1 MRSDGPTVFTL
12 PRAAHTPGVTPHAVD
27 LTEHTRLLGEV
38 SPALEELSAE
48 ATRIR
53 KGEIAKP
60 VREIVPLSLRVHE
73 LAMRCTRQVHDLSVS
88 QYPAMTNGAEN
99 LAHLAGA
106 CAQIS
111 LAATLCNLAVHHRT
125 EILVYEDADSTPAT
139 CRDQLRRA
147 GDEMQRAA
155 RTYRTVVHR
164 LSRRL
169 ASFAA
174 RDEERQLIADAHQ
187 HNPQQV
193 PSTSPV
199 PAARRRV

>member
-1 MRSDGPTVFTL
+1 M
-12 PRAAHTPGVTPHAVD
+12 
-27 LTEHTRLLGEV
+27 TEHTRLLGEV
-38 SPALEELSAE
+38 APALEELSAE
-48 ATRIR
+48 ATQIR

-60 VREIVPLSLRVHE
+60 VREIAPLSLQLHE

-88 QYPAMTNGAEN
+88 QYPAMTNGAQT

-125 EILVYEDADSTPAT
+125 EILLYEDADSTPST
-139 CRDQLRRA
+139 SRDQLRRA

-155 RTYRTVVHR
+155 RTYRTVAQR
-164 LSRRL
+164 FSRHL
-169 ASFAA
+169 AAFAA
-174 RDEERQLIADAHQ
+174 RDEDRQLIADAHQ
-187 HNPQQV
+187 RSPQQV